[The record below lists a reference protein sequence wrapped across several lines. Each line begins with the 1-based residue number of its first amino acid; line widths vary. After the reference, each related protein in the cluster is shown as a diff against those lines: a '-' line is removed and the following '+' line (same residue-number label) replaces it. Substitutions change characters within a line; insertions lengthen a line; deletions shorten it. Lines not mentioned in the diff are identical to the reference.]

1 MKCSFRRF
9 YSNGGS
15 VMKRVSSDA
24 LSRRSLT
31 CGSRSL
37 SGRARH
43 QDGAVLTILCAR
55 IPLFHA
61 SGFPGCSFWPACRE
75 SNPAPPG
82 TALACFRYTIRL
94 IPPASLPPVLYGTGE
109 SLYTRHVPHGSLLTT
124 QLFVFCFAGFSFG
137 RSLSAHLLTTLW
149 IISHKIFLVKCIFR
163 F

>member
-24 LSRRSLT
+24 LSYWTLT
-31 CGSRSL
+31 NRSRSL

-55 IPLFHA
+55 ILLFHA
-61 SGFPGCSFWPACRE
+61 SGFPGCSFCPPPHGIEPGLPVSDRRAYP
-75 SNPAPPG
+75 SHSATNPS
-82 TALACFRYTIRL
+82 
-94 IPPASLPPVLYGTGE
+94 ASLPPVLYRTGE

-163 F
+163 I